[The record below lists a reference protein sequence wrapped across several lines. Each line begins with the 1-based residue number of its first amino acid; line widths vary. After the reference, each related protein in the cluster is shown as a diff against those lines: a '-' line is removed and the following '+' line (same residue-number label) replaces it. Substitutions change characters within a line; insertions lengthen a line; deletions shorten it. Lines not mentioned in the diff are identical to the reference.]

1 MALYKKADENKKMQ
15 VIMKLLGV
23 GCDIV
28 RVSRVER
35 LCALYGY
42 AKVYRKLCNSVIAS
56 DCTINKISPQS
67 LAGRWA
73 LREAACKA
81 LNVPLLSV
89 RLCELKN
96 IKPEIV
102 IDRVDMQNVLIESS
116 ISHDGDYAMAVV
128 VAYSI

>member
-1 MALYKKADENKKMQ
+1 
-15 VIMKLLGV
+15 MKLLGV

-42 AKVYRKLCNSVIAS
+42 AKVYRKLCNNVKMISP
-56 DCTINKISPQS
+56 NEQKQLSPQS

-81 LNVPLLSV
+81 MNVPLLSV